1 MAVQHQQK
9 CNCSAL
15 TIKSTQGT
23 TAQGLLTTKILAIEY
38 IGNGEIAEQKK
49 GLSNNCIHMS
59 RQIWEKNIG
68 TRAEHAY
75 KIWGKKK
82 K

>member
-49 GLSNNCIHMS
+49 GLSNNFIH
-59 RQIWEKNIG
+59 ICLFKN
-68 TRAEHAY
+68 
-75 KIWGKKK
+75 
-82 K
+82 

>member
-38 IGNGEIAEQKK
+38 IGNGDIAEQKFYTY
-49 GLSNNCIHMS
+49 MS
-59 RQIWEKNIG
+59 LQKLK
-68 TRAEHAY
+68 HS
-75 KIWGKKK
+75 
-82 K
+82 